1 MTNYEIETQEWWV
14 ERWNDLLNSYR
25 FKKRLERGRIYAK
38 EGNILSID
46 FLGPQVVAKVQGTAP
61 EPYELTIS
69 IEPFTEED
77 WNYVVQTLASK
88 AIYSAQ
94 LLAGEMPHNIEEVF
108 TANGLS
114 LFPFTLS
121 DVRSRCNCPD
131 PKNPCK
137 HIAAVYYEL
146 GDRFSEDPFV
156 LFQLRGSTKEQILD
170 ALRKLRSG
178 QAGETSA
185 TEQQSSIP
193 NLTSDDQNPDQNRE
207 EGESAIGDPETSVN
221 IQQFWQYDQ
230 PLDSSLVVIAPPT
243 DSGTVL
249 DVLGTIP
256 LGGADPRVM
265 QYLKGIYQIV
275 SQQAVISALNRDS

>member
-14 ERWNDLLNSYR
+14 ERWNELLNSYR

-108 TANGLS
+108 TSNGLS

-178 QAGETSA
+178 QAPETSA
-185 TEQQSSIP
+185 TEQPSSIP
-193 NLTSDDQNPDQNRE
+193 NLTSADQNPDQNRE
-207 EGESAIGDPETSVN
+207 EGESAIDDPETSVN